1 MERSQFGTDHFPKGS
16 SSPYHLILGTMPH
29 RDYAV
34 LLSATDDLGILRD
47 TLISKIP
54 DRWYR
59 FGQLVFVTPGEALPL
74 DAIATSET
82 DWCFSTSDVDGFI
95 DQVLD
100 RIDAMNETQA
110 DAISSEVAP

>member
-1 MERSQFGTDHFPKGS
+1 
-16 SSPYHLILGTMPH
+16 MPH

-34 LLSATDDLGILRD
+34 VLSATDDLGILRD

-59 FGQLVFVTPGEALPL
+59 FGQLVFVTTCEALPL

-82 DWCFSTSDVDGFI
+82 DGAFQRVT
-95 DQVLD
+95 
-100 RIDAMNETQA
+100 
-110 DAISSEVAP
+110 